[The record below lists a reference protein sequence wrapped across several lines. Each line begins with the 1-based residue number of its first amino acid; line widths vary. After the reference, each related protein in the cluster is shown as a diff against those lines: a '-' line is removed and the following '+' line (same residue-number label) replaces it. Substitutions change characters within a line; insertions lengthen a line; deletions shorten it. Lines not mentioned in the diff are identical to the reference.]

1 MEPNYIDKFF
11 YIDLSERVIYF
22 FKKDDILSISKN
34 YLSFPIGEINQ
45 NQQNTYTFDE
55 FMYMAKEF
63 VSEEYLF
70 ELRKLTDLMTIDFQ
84 KISKGEVRIIA
95 NQEVESLSERLNN
108 EFKDNLFASLTLSVL
123 SATYKDQLDT
133 ILNSDVLS
141 AVFRN
146 GNSVLLDEIFHILTI
161 QATQEIKRIF
171 FKYTSPILDLVKYS
185 NNGFQTI
192 PNKIKLV
199 SGWNILDFNRQI
211 PSKTFHS
218 LNESTESLIL
228 FFLSSLFIEHL
239 RMFTC
244 KHCGKSYFEIED
256 KGCCKNKECQNSEA
270 EERKK
275 KIRRNF
281 REKRKTNPYKY
292 LIDNF
297 GTYVRQYKHSLI
309 LKKVPESI
317 IDLFEQEKSLYQHNV
332 NLEISYYQKN
342 EKPIDEDLLKYIAI
356 NKEHIKRLFLN
367 LSKNNKEV
375 EQDGSLG

>member
-1 MEPNYIDKFF
+1 MEPDYIDKFF
-11 YIDLSERVIYF
+11 YIDLSERAIYF
-22 FKKDDILSISKN
+22 FKKDDIISLSKD
-34 YLSFPIGEINQ
+34 YLSFPIWEIKQDQKNK
-45 NQQNTYTFDE
+45 YTFDE
-55 FMYMAKEF
+55 FMYMANEF
-63 VSEEYLF
+63 ISEEYLF
-70 ELRKLTDLMTIDFQ
+70 ELRKLTDLMTIHFQ

-95 NQEVESLSERLNN
+95 NEEVESLSELLNY

-146 GNSVLLDEIFHILTI
+146 GNSVLLDKIFHILTI
-161 QATQEIKRIF
+161 QKNQEIKRIL
-171 FKYTSPILDLVKYS
+171 FKYTSPIHDLVRYS
-185 NNGFQTI
+185 YNGFQTT
-192 PNKIKLV
+192 PNEIKLV
-199 SGWNILDFNRQI
+199 SGWNILNCNRRM
-211 PSKTFHS
+211 PPKTFYS
-218 LNESTESLIL
+218 LNESTESLIF

-244 KHCGKSYFEIED
+244 KHCGKCYFEIED

-275 KIRRNF
+275 KKRRNF
-281 REKRKTNPYKY
+281 RDKRKANPYTY

-317 IDLFEQEKSLYQHNV
+317 IDLFEQEKLLYQHDV
-332 NLEISYYQKN
+332 NLEISYYQRN
-342 EKPIDEDLLKYIAI
+342 EKPIDEDLIKYIVI
-356 NKEHIKRLFLN
+356 KKEQIKRLFLN
-367 LSKNNKEV
+367 LSKNDKEV